1 MLMLLQVGDFTMH
14 SMKDVTVKKLF
25 LLIYI
30 HISNKI
36 SSTSSP
42 VKFLYYENAVEKPI
56 EAHSIQTD

>member
-1 MLMLLQVGDFTMH
+1 MH